1 MRNLANARGRFKKR
15 PRHGRYTSR
24 RGAEIIELPVCQ
36 GFFISAPPLDG
47 YSMRNGDTKGQKR
60 QKEQKIF
67 LFLVFFLSFC
77 IRFLEGA
84 GKAFAVRGWGGRFE
98 KRPYC
103 PV

>member
-1 MRNLANARGRFKKR
+1 M
-15 PRHGRYTSR
+15 
-24 RGAEIIELPVCQ
+24 
-36 GFFISAPPLDG
+36 
-47 YSMRNGDTKGQKR
+47 
-60 QKEQKIF
+60 F